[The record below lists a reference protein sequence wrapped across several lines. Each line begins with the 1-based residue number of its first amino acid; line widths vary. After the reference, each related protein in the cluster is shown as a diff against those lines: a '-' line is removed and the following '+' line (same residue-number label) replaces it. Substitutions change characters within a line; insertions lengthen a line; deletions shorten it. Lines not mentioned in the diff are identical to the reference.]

1 MADVENENNKNLDQN
16 QKKKGGKKRNLTII
30 CLSFVCAYTSYN
42 AVANLQS
49 SVNTEK
55 NVGLY
60 SLVLEAVGSIF
71 GSLFLTTPLMYTFG
85 YKWIIVI
92 GQIGV
97 LAYTAANMYPKA
109 VLMYSSKCI
118 NIFKQNTFKCCC
130 LMAIICDIFCVSMCK
145 AQNAYVT
152 VLGID
157 ENAHDNGNN
166 KMNKY
171 FGILFS
177 AFQTSKS
184 SS

>member
-109 VLMYSSKCI
+109 VLMYS
-118 NIFKQNTFKCCC
+118 T
-130 LMAIICDIFCVSMCK
+130 
-145 AQNAYVT
+145 QNAYVT